1 VKHKTQLLERIENRT
16 AKVGM
21 IGLGYAGLPLA
32 VEFARRGLRVQGVDL
47 DADKVAALHAGRSY
61 VADVSAQALAQ
72 TEGRLRASCDYA
84 DLADAD
90 AVVICVPTPLRKSKD
105 PDLSYIAA
113 ATEQLLPH
121 VRAGMLIVLE
131 STTYP
136 GTTEEILAPRLT
148 ERGLIVGTDIF
159 LAFSPERVD
168 PGNAEFTIH
177 NTPKVVGGMTPAC
190 SEVAA
195 ALYRRAVAEVVAV
208 SSARAAEMVK
218 LLENTFRAVNI
229 ALVNEVALMC
239 NRLDINVWEVID
251 AAATKPY
258 GFMRFTPGP
267 GIGGHCIP
275 VDPLYLSWK
284 MRGLNYKAR
293 FIDLADEVNAAM
305 PAHVV
310 TRTADAL
317 AERGLALRGADVL
330 VIGAAYKPDVADV
343 RESPAL
349 DVMVELQRRGARVR
363 YHDPLVP
370 ALILDEHR
378 LESVPLDEASLRQ
391 AQVVIIVTPHRS
403 LDLERVAVAAS
414 LIVDTRNAL
423 RGRGGA
429 RVVGL

>member
-1 VKHKTQLLERIENRT
+1 VKHQTHLLTRIENRT
-16 AKVGM
+16 AKVGI

-32 VEFARRGLRVQGVDL
+32 VELARRGLHVQGVDL
-47 DADKVAALHAGRSY
+47 DDAKVATLNAGRSY
-61 VADVSAQALAQ
+61 VADVSVQALTE
-72 TEGRLRASCDYA
+72 TEGRLRASGDYA
-84 DLADAD
+84 DLAAMD
-90 AVVICVPTPLRKSKD
+90 VVIICVPTPLRKSKD
-105 PDLSYIAA
+105 PDLSYIVH
-113 ATEQLLPH
+113 ATEHLMPH
-121 VRAGMLIVLE
+121 VHAGMLIVLE

-136 GTTEEILAPRLT
+136 GTTEEILAPRLA
-148 ERGLIVGTDIF
+148 ERGLTVGEDVF

-168 PGNAEFTIH
+168 PGNATYAIH

-190 SEVAA
+190 SAVAT
-195 ALYRRAVAEVVAV
+195 ALYQIAVTQVVSV

-239 NRLDINVWEVID
+239 SRLDINVWEVID

-293 FIDLADEVNAAM
+293 FIDLADEINAAM

-310 TRTADAL
+310 MRTADAL
-317 AERGLALRGADVL
+317 AKRGQSLRRAEVL

-349 DVMVELQRRGARVR
+349 DVMIELVRRGARVR

-370 ALILDEHR
+370 TLTLDEHT
-378 LESVPLDEASLRQ
+378 LESVALEDDTLRQ
-391 AQVVIIVTPHRS
+391 AQAVIIVTPHRG
-403 LDLERVAVAAS
+403 LDLERVAARAA
-414 LIVDTRNAL
+414 LIIDTRNAL
-423 RGRGGA
+423 GGRGGPH
-429 RVVGL
+429 VVGL